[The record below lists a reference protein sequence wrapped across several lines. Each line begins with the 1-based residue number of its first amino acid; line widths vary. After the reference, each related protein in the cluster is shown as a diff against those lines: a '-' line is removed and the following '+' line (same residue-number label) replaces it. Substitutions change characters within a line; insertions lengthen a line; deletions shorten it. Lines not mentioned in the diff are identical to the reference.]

1 MYKSVQGSQHD
12 DEDDSG
18 ETLANNISGT
28 TKLVEMSN
36 VLGVRLSARLIQQ
49 FKTKIWRL
57 NETMVKAKR
66 SGGKGFKSLMSKW
79 TSGRYSTW
87 KFKIYYSE
95 LELDKVKQAQINK

>member
-36 VLGVRLSARLIQQ
+36 VLGVRLSARIIQQ
-49 FKTKIWRL
+49 IKTKIWL
-57 NETMVKAKR
+57 LKVTMVKSKR
-66 SGGKGFKSLMSKW
+66 SGGKR
-79 TSGRYSTW
+79 SGNLVDIPHGNLTYITVSWNLTR
-87 KFKIYYSE
+87 
-95 LELDKVKQAQINK
+95 

>member
-36 VLGVRLSARLIQQ
+36 VLGVRLSARIIQQ
-49 FKTKIWRL
+49 IKTKIWL
-57 NETMVKAKR
+57 LKVTMVKSKR
-66 SGGKGFKSLMSKW
+66 SGGKR
-79 TSGRYSTW
+79 SGNLVDIPHGNLKYITVSW
-87 KFKIYYSE
+87 K
-95 LELDKVKQAQINK
+95 LTR